1 MHPPM
6 QNMIMHLHPVK
17 EVPRDATGYTEKKNG
32 GTLKRKIGRTKEKKN
47 RQKFEHNLP
56 KPVRARARACVCVR
70 ACLDL
75 IWKWSPQAKVCFCFC
90 FLFFFLLRI
99 YTCMQCSHMLYSSV
113 GESRR
118 SCSLYLCDMM

>member
-47 RQKFEHNLP
+47 RHKFEHNLP
-56 KPVRARARACVCVR
+56 RPVLARARVYVCVPVSTSYGNGR
-70 ACLDL
+70 HR
-75 IWKWSPQAKVCFCFC
+75 QKVCF
-90 FLFFFLLRI
+90 LFLLF
-99 YTCMQCSHMLYSSV
+99 YCAYMHAV
-113 GESRR
+113 
-118 SCSLYLCDMM
+118 